1 MVVGTQAGNPIYL
14 DDVAA
19 VRHMPEDVQQV
30 VTHSTGPAYDGPN
43 KAENEQA
50 VTLSIAKKEKTNGV
64 DVAGAVLAKLEQLK
78 STALIPSNVHVEI
91 TRNYGKTAN
100 DKVNELLQA
109 MFEAVL
115 IVSVLCLVGLGMRA
129 AFVVVTVIP
138 VVILLTIWWAMAVSY
153 TIDRVSLF
161 ALIFSIGILVDDATV
176 VVENIFRH
184 WLEVGK
190 TSIEQA
196 ARAVDEVGN
205 PTIIA
210 TITIICA
217 LLPMG

>member
-1 MVVGTQAGNPIYL
+1 MRTAEEVSRLVVGTHGGQPVYIA
-14 DDVAA
+14 DVAT
-19 VRHMPEDVQQV
+19 VRHMPEDPQKL
-30 VTHSTGPAYDGPN
+30 VTHYTGPAYDGN
-43 KAENEQA
+43 HVSYGNQA
-50 VTLSIAKKEKTNGV
+50 VTLAIAKKEKTNGV
-64 DVAGAVLAKLEQLK
+64 DVARAVLAKLETLK
-78 STALIPSNVHVEI
+78 GTMIPNNVHVEI

-115 IVSVLCLVGLGMRA
+115 IVSVLCLIGLGGRA

-138 VVILLTIWWAMAVSY
+138 VVILLTIWWAMAVDY

-184 WLEVGK
+184 WLELGR
-190 TSIEQA
+190 TSIAHA

-205 PTIIA
+205 PTILA
-210 TITIICA
+210 T
-217 LLPMG
+217 